1 MTARAPNLI
10 DKIAGLV
17 PGYKSFTAK
26 ESRRDA
32 DKRLREHVAAVL
44 DGSKRSVDD
53 VVLELV
59 KAGKL
64 DGLDE
69 ADRLKRR
76 LGAVA
81 DSIRF
86 AEYGETGFMNEQVFE
101 EEDLE
106 RIYDHDLTLLEQAQG
121 VVTTV
126 GELHAEGFDDGLKA
140 CLEAVAAFNESVR
153 QREALLRE
161 VF

>member
-1 MTARAPNLI
+1 MTSRAPNLI
-10 DKIAGLV
+10 DKIAGFV
-17 PGYKSFTAK
+17 PGYTSFTAK
-26 ESRRDA
+26 ESRRDS

-44 DGSKRSVDD
+44 DGSKRHVDG

-59 KAGKL
+59 KAGNL

-76 LGAVA
+76 VGAVA
-81 DSIRF
+81 DSIRY
-86 AEYGETGFMNEQVFE
+86 AEYGESGLMSDKVFE

-121 VVTTV
+121 VVSSIT
-126 GELHAEGFDDGLKA
+126 ELHADGFDDGLKG
-140 CLEAVAAFNESVR
+140 CLSAVAEFNESVR